1 MQRLECAQNVE
12 FCASVFKFRSII
24 ALFMFALQSGS
35 DFDASGNAGVCVC
48 LCICRCVSVC
58 CVCLMCAL
66 QIVFEHFHSLSV
78 SLVGSIEEVVFNGA
92 SVLYDADALSSTNV
106 GGGVA
111 QK

>member
-1 MQRLECAQNVE
+1 
-12 FCASVFKFRSII
+12 
-24 ALFMFALQSGS
+24 
-35 DFDASGNAGVCVC
+35 
-48 LCICRCVSVC
+48 
-58 CVCLMCAL
+58 MCAL

-111 QK
+111 QKWNFF